1 MRLLAELP
9 ASTPATDLRGIE
21 AILALPADT
30 RISVEFAHIVAP
42 GWRALARRVG
52 ARARAET
59 DPKGPWHRV
68 HGRIKHFLRQ
78 LRGGALVPHPVP
90 FDRARYRAT
99 VTALAGQGSVP
110 WPGRKGKRA
119 RFSARLMG
127 YPRNDLDGLC
137 DYLVAAYRALGLA
150 VERQPFAYQGRSY
163 SNVVATLPGRSP
175 ERIVLVDHFDV
186 APTAD
191 YDQQALAQ
199 AKAYGLSDAQ
209 IKAIRSTHR
218 TGQPVPGADDNA
230 SGTAALLEAAHA
242 LARGAR
248 PTKTIQFL
256 HLNGEEFPGDSYGAK
271 QFVARALARRDPI
284 VGVLV
289 LDMIG
294 VNRQRD
300 RVFQIAPGPGRLSVA
315 LADHAARAARKVAAG
330 FRPVVRLFDDHR
342 SYLYNTDGQ
351 VFSAAGF
358 PVLLFNEHLNYHED
372 LERLGY
378 HDEFDRIEL
387 MDWNYAAAIART
399 AIATA
404 AMGAHDPP
412 RRRLVIE
419 SQADLQRPERRAG
432 HFQIELRYS
441 PLYEALLAAEK
452 AAGRPLTDAE
462 LARLIRRDLAVK
474 GDPSEHDS
482 SVALRL
488 TTWFQP
494 AGWKPLDSEA
504 ILGQLRYLR
513 ARDAVYRGA
522 AF

>member
-1 MRLLAELP
+1 MRQ
-9 ASTPATDLRGIE
+9 
-21 AILALPADT
+21 
-30 RISVEFAHIVAP
+30 V
-42 GWRALARRVG
+42 
-52 ARARAET
+52 
-59 DPKGPWHRV
+59 
-68 HGRIKHFLRQ
+68 
-78 LRGGALVPHPVP
+78 RGGAQVPRHVP

-99 VTALAGQGSVP
+99 AAALAGQGSVP
-110 WPGRKGKRA
+110 WPGRKGKKA

-127 YPRNDLDGLC
+127 YPHNDLGEVC
-137 DYLVAAYRALGLA
+137 DFLVATYRAMGLA
-150 VERQPFAYQGRSY
+150 VERQPFSYRGRTY

-175 ERIVLVDHFDV
+175 ERIVLADHFDV

-191 YDQQALAQ
+191 YDEQALGQ
-199 AKAYGLSDAQ
+199 ANGYGLSDAQ
-209 IKAIRSTHR
+209 IKAIRATHR
-218 TGQPVPGADDNA
+218 TGTPVPGADDNA
-230 SGTAALLEAAHA
+230 SGTAAVLEAAHA
-242 LARGAR
+242 LAKGSR

-256 HLNGEEFPGDSYGAK
+256 HLDGEEFPGDSYGAK
-271 QFVARALARRDPI
+271 QFVARALARKDPI

-300 RVFQIAPGPGRLSVA
+300 RVFQIAPGPGRLSIA
-315 LADHAARAARKVAAG
+315 LADHAARAATKVAAG
-330 FRPVVRLFDDHR
+330 YRPVVRLFDDHR

-387 MDWNYAAAIART
+387 MDWDYAAAIART

-412 RRRLVIE
+412 RRRLVVE
-419 SQADLQRPERRAG
+419 SQGELQRPERRVG

-441 PLYEALLAAEK
+441 PLYEAVLAAEK
-452 AAGRPLTDAE
+452 TSGRQLTDAE
-462 LARLIRRDLAVK
+462 LGDLVRRDLAVK
-474 GDPSEHDS
+474 GDPSQHDS

-488 TTWFQP
+488 TTWFLP
-494 AGWKPLDSEA
+494 AGWVPMGIEA
-504 ILGQLRYLR
+504 ITSQLRYLR
-513 ARDAVYRGA
+513 ARDTVYRGA
-522 AF
+522 AYF